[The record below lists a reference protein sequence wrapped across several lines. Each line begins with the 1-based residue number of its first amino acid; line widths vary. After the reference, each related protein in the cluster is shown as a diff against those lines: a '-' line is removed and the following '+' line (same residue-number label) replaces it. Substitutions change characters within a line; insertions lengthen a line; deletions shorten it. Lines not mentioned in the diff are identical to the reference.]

1 MNPRSFAR
9 RLAAFAMLLFT
20 ILPAFGRDV
29 LIYDYHLKPPFIVD
43 VDRRTGL
50 DFDIAAYLSARTGYR
65 FRLEYLPRNRLNR
78 MIELNTLD
86 GLMIGVNPAWFGDSK
101 QTRFLWT
108 QPYMQDD
115 DLVISLHQGPI
126 DYSGP
131 ASLKGLRVGFPE
143 GYYYTG
149 ISELADSGELMRDNA
164 PTEEQNLLKL
174 LAKHIDVT
182 IVSRSTY
189 DYLLRQHQDWANRFF
204 VADQPEEHY
213 DRRLLV
219 PRQLAD
225 VHRKLQAVLD
235 KLPRDPAWKTLVERY
250 R

>member
-1 MNPRSFAR
+1 MNSRFFAR
-9 RLAAFAMLLFT
+9 RLVAFSMLLLT
-20 ILPAFGRDV
+20 VLPAFARDIV
-29 LIYDYHLKPPFIVD
+29 IYDYHLKPPFIVD
-43 VDRRTGL
+43 VDKRQGL
-50 DFDIAAYLSARTGYR
+50 DFDIAAYLSARTGYH

-78 MIELNTLD
+78 MIDLNTLD
-86 GLMIGVNPAWFGDSK
+86 GLVIGANPAWFGDAK
-101 QTRFLWT
+101 QTRFLWS
-108 QPYMQDD
+108 QPYLQDD
-115 DLVISLHQGPI
+115 DLVISLRQGPI

-131 ASLKGLRVGFPE
+131 DSLRGLRVGFPE

-149 ISELADSGELMRDNA
+149 ISELADAGALMRDNA

-189 DYLLRQHQDWANRFF
+189 DYLLRQHPDWTNRFF
-204 VADQPEEHY
+204 VAAQPEEHY

-219 PRQLAD
+219 PRSLAEA
-225 VHRKLQAVLD
+225 HRKLQAVLE
-235 KLPRDPAWKTLVERY
+235 KLPRDPAWKKLVERY